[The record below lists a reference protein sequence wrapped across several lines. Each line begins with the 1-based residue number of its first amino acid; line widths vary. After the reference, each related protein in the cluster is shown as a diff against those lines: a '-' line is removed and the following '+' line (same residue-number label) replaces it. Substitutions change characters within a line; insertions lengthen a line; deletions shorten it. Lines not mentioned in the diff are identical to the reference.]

1 MLSFKEYHQSKR
13 VEIGKQLTTQLSS
26 KPLQVQVNSSK
37 KLFDSKSEEKEFIK
51 KAEELVNSE
60 KVISKLSNE
69 LGSPK
74 KEETEDEFV
83 NRGKDILRN
92 ILTDALKKS

>member
-13 VEIGKQLTTQLSS
+13 VEIVKQLTTQLSS

-51 KAEELVNSE
+51 KVEELVNSE

>member
-1 MLSFKEYHQSKR
+1 MLSLKEYHQSKR
-13 VEIGKQLTTQLSS
+13 VEIGKQLTTQLST

-37 KLFDSKSEEKEFIK
+37 KLFDSESEEKEFVR
-51 KAEELVNSE
+51 KAKELANSD

-74 KEETEDEFV
+74 KGETEDEFV
-83 NRGKDILRN
+83 NRGKDILRD
-92 ILTDALKKS
+92 ILTNALKRS